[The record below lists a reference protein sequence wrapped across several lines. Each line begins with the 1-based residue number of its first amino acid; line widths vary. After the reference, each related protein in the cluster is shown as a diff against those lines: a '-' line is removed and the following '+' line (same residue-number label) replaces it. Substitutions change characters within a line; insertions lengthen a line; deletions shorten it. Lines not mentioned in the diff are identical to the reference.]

1 MTPVS
6 PAEGASGAERPIP
19 EPAPPGRAGEA
30 AGQGREGDAGGLPWD
45 PRPPGR
51 TPLRVGVVGCGKIVD
66 AYLTA
71 EALYPPIRFVACADR
86 VRERSEAVAGRYGLR
101 ALDVEELLAD
111 PEVDI
116 VCNLTTPQAHAEVSL
131 AALRAGHHVYQEKP
145 LALDRESARRVLEA
159 AVGGHRLV
167 GSAPDTFLGVGLQ
180 TCRRL
185 IDEGA
190 IGEPVGA
197 AMAMLCHGHESWH
210 PDPAFYYQAG
220 GGPLLDMGPYYLT
233 ALVSLL
239 GPVARVGGMAR
250 ASFPERVITAA
261 PRAGERIRVEVPT
274 HVVGSLELASGAI
287 ATLATSFDVWAD
299 QMAAFSIFGSDATL
313 AVPDPNTFGGP
324 VRLWDPAQRAWHDI
338 PTDGSATQQRGVGL
352 ADLAIAAETGRAP
365 RASGELAFHV
375 LDTLLGLLEAAE
387 RGQTVTIES
396 RVSRPAPWVP
406 SSSAA
411 APPVR
416 SASVDR
422 V

>member
-1 MTPVS
+1 MTPGA
-6 PAEGASGAERPIP
+6 PTEGVSGADRPIP
-19 EPAPPGRAGEA
+19 ETAPPGLARESTRPGS
-30 AGQGREGDAGGLPWD
+30 EGDGGGLPWD

-86 VRERSEAVAGRYGLR
+86 VRERAEAVAGRYGLR
-101 ALDVEELLAD
+101 ALDVEELLSD
-111 PEVDI
+111 PEVDV

-131 AALRAGHHVYQEKP
+131 AALEAGHHVYQEKP
-145 LALDRESARRVLEA
+145 LALDRKSARRVLGA
-159 AVGGHRLV
+159 AVAGHRLV
-167 GSAPDTFLGVGLQ
+167 GSAPDTFLGAGLQ

-197 AMAMLCHGHESWH
+197 AMALLCHGHESWH

-250 ASFPERVITAA
+250 ASFPERVITSA

-274 HVVGSLELASGAI
+274 HVVGSLELMSGVI
-287 ATLATSFDVWAD
+287 ATLVTSFDVWSD
-299 QMAAFSIFGSDATL
+299 QAAAFQIFGSEATL
-313 AVPDPNTFGGP
+313 AVPDPNGFGGP
-324 VRLWDPAQRAWHDI
+324 IRLFDPGRGTWQEV

-365 RASGELAFHV
+365 RASGELAYHV

-387 RGQTVTIES
+387 GGQVVTIES
-396 RVSRPAPWVP
+396 RVGRPAPWV
-406 SSSAA
+406 SSSATTR
-411 APPVR
+411 P
-416 SASVDR
+416 
-422 V
+422 